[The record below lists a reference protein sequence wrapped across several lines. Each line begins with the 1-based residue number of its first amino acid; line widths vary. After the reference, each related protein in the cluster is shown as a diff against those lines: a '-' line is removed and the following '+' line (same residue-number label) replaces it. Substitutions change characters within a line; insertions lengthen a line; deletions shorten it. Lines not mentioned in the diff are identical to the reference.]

1 MAQMIAHEEL
11 QLKDGRSVSIAEAI
25 FRKLV
30 NSKEPRAL
38 QIFLEYAFGKVPDEL
53 KATGLENKPV
63 LVLHYAHERSD
74 PSKN

>member
-11 QLKDGRSVSIAEAI
+11 QLKDGRSVSIAEAV

-53 KATGLENKPV
+53 KATGLESKPV
-63 LVLHYAHERSD
+63 LILHYAHERQ
-74 PSKN
+74 NAEQN